1 MDRNE
6 FGQFI
11 TGHKSFNKKG
21 KDSPMRKGGK
31 PRCWCGKILSRYE
44 YKNCGIHRIITSATR
59 KKLSISLAGNNCS
72 PKGEK
77 NHLWKGGITP
87 VNNKIRQSI
96 FYKNWR
102 KAVFERDDY
111 TCQHCKIKGG
121 ILHAD
126 HIKPFYLYLEL
137 RFELSNGRTLCQEC
151 HRKTPTW
158 GYKSRHIKQKVI

>member
-21 KDSPMRKGGK
+21 KDSPMWKGGK
-31 PRCWCGKILSRYE
+31 PRCWCRKILSRYE

-77 NHLWKGGITP
+77 NHLELKDSDMNYKDLIKTLKEFKCSYQ
-87 VNNKIRQSI
+87 KISQIPKVSL
-96 FYKNWR
+96 W
-102 KAVFERDDY
+102 
-111 TCQHCKIKGG
+111 KIK
-121 ILHAD
+121 
-126 HIKPFYLYLEL
+126 K
-137 RFELSNGRTLCQEC
+137 
-151 HRKTPTW
+151 
-158 GYKSRHIKQKVI
+158 